1 MQFVVE
7 FIEKNPVVSLIALL
21 AVLVCLVIVLALLVN
36 KLTSSRR
43 FSAAVDE
50 ILTTIVKEVK
60 KRVVKYR
67 VNGDKPE
74 QKAQVFDKME
84 PQYELT
90 EDKPYDLKRLP
101 EDLDVDEFVQSF
113 ADMALEAML
122 KKFSTDL
129 NAYGELS
136 AADGQIAAA
145 DNGVQYVNDDSLH
158 QASVA
163 VNELSAYKQSGRA
176 SLEEE
181 KKKNAELIA
190 KLQAEITALKAKKE
204 EKKEEK

>member
-1 MQFVVE
+1 MQFVIE

-74 QKAQVFDKME
+74 QKPQVFDKME

-145 DNGVQYVNDDSLH
+145 DDGVQYVNDDSLH

>member
-21 AVLVCLVIVLALLVN
+21 AVLVCLVIVLALLIN

-74 QKAQVFDKME
+74 QKPQVFDKME

-129 NAYGELS
+129 DANGELA

-145 DNGVQYVNDDSLH
+145 ADGVQYVNDDMLH

-163 VNELSAYKQSGRA
+163 VNELSAYKQSGRG

-181 KKKNAELIA
+181 QKKNAEVIA

-204 EKKEEK
+204 ENKEEK

>member
-1 MQFVVE
+1 MQFVIE

-74 QKAQVFDKME
+74 QKPQVFEKME

-145 DNGVQYVNDDSLH
+145 DDGVQYVNDDSLH

-176 SLEEE
+176 SLAEEQ
-181 KKKNAELIA
+181 KKNAELIA

-204 EKKEEK
+204 ENKEEK

>member
-7 FIEKNPVVSLIALL
+7 FIEKNPVISLIALL
-21 AVLVCLVIVLALLVN
+21 AVLVCLVIVLALLIN

-43 FSAAVDE
+43 FSVAVDE

-129 NAYGELS
+129 NANGELA
-136 AADGQIAAA
+136 AADGQIEAAA
-145 DNGVQYVNDDSLH
+145 DGVQFVNDDKLH

-176 SLEEE
+176 SLAEEQ
-181 KKKNAELIA
+181 KKNAELIA
-190 KLQAEITALKAKKE
+190 KLQAEISALKEKKE

>member
-74 QKAQVFDKME
+74 QKPQVFDKME

>member
-1 MQFVVE
+1 MQFVIE

-74 QKAQVFDKME
+74 QKPQVFDKME

-145 DNGVQYVNDDSLH
+145 DDGVQYVNDDSLH

-163 VNELSAYKQSGRA
+163 VNELSAYKQSGRG
-176 SLEEE
+176 SLDEE

-190 KLQAEITALKAKKE
+190 KLQAEITALKEKKE